1 MATEEEKKRNLARIN
16 AMIIYGLEKG
26 LWDLFGESAL
36 ATTNAVGDGMLAL
49 LEKNM
54 GLEIAD
60 EDPQNILTE
69 IGRIFIDEF
78 GIAARFDVTKTDENV
93 DFVVER
99 CVLLHVEKD
108 LVEAGIKPFVC
119 PYLNISAAALRE
131 RMGMRTRIS
140 KFDVDLEEHRCL
152 LQFQMLGKK

>member
-78 GIAARFDVTKTDENV
+78 GIAARFDVTKNDENV

>member
-78 GIAARFDVTKTDENV
+78 GIAARFDVTKNDENV
-93 DFVVER
+93 DFVVEH

-131 RMGMRTRIS
+131 RMGMKTRIS

>member
-78 GIAARFDVTKTDENV
+78 GIAARFDVTKNDENV
-93 DFVVER
+93 DFVVEH

>member
-1 MATEEEKKRNLARIN
+1 MATEEEKKQNLTRIN

-54 GLEIAD
+54 GLEISD
-60 EDPQNILTE
+60 EDPQSILTE

-78 GIAARFDVTKTDENV
+78 GIAARFDVTQTDEKV

-99 CVLLHVEKD
+99 CVLLNVEKD
-108 LVEAGIKPFVC
+108 LMEAGIKPFVC

-131 RMGMRTRIS
+131 RMGIETRTS

-152 LQFQMLGKK
+152 LQFQMLDKK